1 MGKLVAALRRLG
13 FDEVYD
19 TNFGADLTV
28 MEESKELL
36 ERLKSGENLPL
47 FTSCC
52 PGWVKY
58 CEQKYPEFTKNI
70 STCRSPQGMFSAMTK
85 EFYKERDKEEG
96 KETFIV
102 SIMPCTAKKG
112 EILRPDNFT
121 DGRQDTDIVITTTEI
136 VKMIKY
142 AGIKFET
149 LADEATDM
157 PFGLASGGGAI
168 FGITGGVTEAVLR
181 AIAPKQDYTTL
192 QEISLSGIRG
202 DIPIKETTVTVGD
215 RDVHIAVVNG
225 LGNAGR
231 LLESIKAGTA
241 HYDFVEVM
249 ACRRGCILGGGQ
261 PVHPGPRTKRSRQEG
276 IYRVDL
282 SSNVRFSNKN
292 PLLMELYDNFLTGK
306 EHKLLHRNLSEE

>member
-1 MGKLVAALRRLG
+1 MAALRRLG
-13 FDEVYD
+13 FAEVYD

-28 MEESKELL
+28 IEESKELL

-142 AGIKFET
+142 AGIQFET
-149 LADEATDM
+149 LADEATNM
-157 PFGLASGGGAI
+157 PFGLASGG
-168 FGITGGVTEAVLR
+168 
-181 AIAPKQDYTTL
+181 
-192 QEISLSGIRG
+192 
-202 DIPIKETTVTVGD
+202 
-215 RDVHIAVVNG
+215 
-225 LGNAGR
+225 
-231 LLESIKAGTA
+231 
-241 HYDFVEVM
+241 
-249 ACRRGCILGGGQ
+249 
-261 PVHPGPRTKRSRQEG
+261 
-276 IYRVDL
+276 
-282 SSNVRFSNKN
+282 
-292 PLLMELYDNFLTGK
+292 
-306 EHKLLHRNLSEE
+306 

>member
-1 MGKLVAALRRLG
+1 M
-13 FDEVYD
+13 
-19 TNFGADLTV
+19 
-28 MEESKELL
+28 
-36 ERLKSGENLPL
+36 
-47 FTSCC
+47 
-52 PGWVKY
+52 
-58 CEQKYPEFTKNI
+58 
-70 STCRSPQGMFSAMTK
+70 
-85 EFYKERDKEEG
+85 
-96 KETFIV
+96 
-102 SIMPCTAKKG
+102 
-112 EILRPDNFT
+112 
-121 DGRQDTDIVITTTEI
+121 
-136 VKMIKY
+136 
-142 AGIKFET
+142 
-149 LADEATDM
+149 
-157 PFGLASGGGAI
+157 
-168 FGITGGVTEAVLR
+168 LR